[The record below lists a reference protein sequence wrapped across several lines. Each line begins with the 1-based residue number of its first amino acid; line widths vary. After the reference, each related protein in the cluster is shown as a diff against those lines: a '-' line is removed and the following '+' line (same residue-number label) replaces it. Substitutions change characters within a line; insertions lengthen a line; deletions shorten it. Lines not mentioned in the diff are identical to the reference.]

1 MRKYV
6 SVNNLEIAGF
16 SGASFDKRTYLFPR
30 VIIEEDILQAAG
42 LELCSYLLA
51 KCEQNFENAS

>member
-30 VIIEEDILQAAG
+30 VIIEEDILQAVP
-42 LELCSYLLA
+42 LMFLKNDRNSFRHFYC
-51 KCEQNFENAS
+51 